1 MEWLQRMNEELN
13 PVDTKDFQFKPKV
26 RAGGNT
32 NRKRAITEAR
42 RQEVQQEA
50 GSMD

>member
-1 MEWLQRMNEELN
+1 MEWLQRLNEELN
-13 PVDTKDFQFKPKV
+13 PVDAKDFQLEPKV
-26 RAGGNT
+26 RAGVNT
-32 NRKRAITEAR
+32 NRKRVITEAR